1 MRPPET
7 PRMTIK
13 EFLDWAERQPIPYE
27 LVAGVPV
34 PLHYEVDERGEIRA
48 MAASSADHNDLN
60 LTVGRAIDRR
70 RPEGCRVLVGRNAV
84 KVHDDTIREP
94 DIIIACGKR

>member
-34 PLHYEVDERGEIRA
+34 PLHWELDEKGELRG
-48 MAASSADHNDLN
+48 MAAASVNHYALIFS
-60 LTVGRAIDRR
+60 VGRAVDRR
-70 RPEGCRVLVGRNAV
+70 KPDGCRVLTGGALVTTI
-84 KVHDDTIREP
+84 DDSAREP
-94 DIIIACGKR
+94 DVVLSCG